1 MINPDWQDA
10 VLIYKDSEGNKQEQY
25 FYATANNQKSWVENF
40 DDYSN
45 HDYHNAAQSDADF
58 AEKAGPLAKGL
69 ALLVS
74 PISLY
79 NSGKTLATG
88 EDIYGNKADN
98 LDKLLSVA
106 DLVSFGLSKIIPY
119 KQLRNMLSGINNLT
133 TAGSSAKTLVT
144 ELEK

>member
-1 MINPDWQDA
+1 M
-10 VLIYKDSEGNKQEQY
+10 LIYKDSEGNKQEQY
-25 FYATANNQKSWVENF
+25 FYATANNQKSWIENF

-58 AEKAGPLAKGL
+58 AEEAGPWAKGL

-88 EDIYGNKADN
+88 EDIYGNKAEID
-98 LDKLLSVA
+98 D
-106 DLVSFGLSKIIPY
+106 Y
-119 KQLRNMLSGINNLT
+119 MLSAIDIATFGV
-133 TAGSSAKTLVT
+133 GVSKVPKLVKKRII
-144 ELEK
+144 L

>member
-58 AEKAGPLAKGL
+58 AEKAEPLAKGL

-79 NSGKTLATG
+79 NSGKYWQQERIFMET
-88 EDIYGNKADN
+88 KQ
-98 LDKLLSVA
+98 
-106 DLVSFGLSKIIPY
+106 KI
-119 KQLRNMLSGINNLT
+119 KINYFL
-133 TAGSSAKTLVT
+133 
-144 ELEK
+144 